1 MPIMV
6 VDCLF
11 LSFNLNINHP
21 EFFNFLKE
29 SPMLKRFLF
38 FVLALGVCSTGVFA
52 QAPDV
57 FVTFG
62 NNFAFTPD
70 NEAAFQSGTVATSDG
85 IGAGS
90 TALAVSD
97 GTTSGTGFVFV
108 RNGFNFDDV
117 EVDLVSS
124 DNSVATITSGAINN
138 ASFSP
143 PFQATIFNNAVDLNR
158 NGVLDSFETGDIN
171 SLPGVVDASGLITF
185 QGFSVD
191 QQGVESGFA
200 AFNTAFDID
209 ADAFLLATFNF
220 DIVGAG
226 EATFAL
232 QTTDSDVFA
241 GPSGF
246 LTIPEGELLDA
257 VFGDGATLT
266 VTAVPEPSSALLL
279 GMGLVGFAAR
289 RRR

>member
-38 FVLALGVCSTGVFA
+38 FVLALGVCSTSVFA

-90 TALAVSD
+90 TALTVSD

-108 RNGFNFDDV
+108 RNGFNFDAV

-143 PFQATIFNNAVDLNR
+143 PFTATIFNNAVDQ
-158 NGVLDSFETGDIN
+158 ETGDIN
-171 SLPGVVDASGLITF
+171 SIPGIVDASGLITF
-185 QGFSVD
+185 QGFSIN

-232 QTTDSDVFA
+232 QTTDGNVFA
-241 GPSGF
+241 GPTGF
-246 LTIPEGELLDA
+246 LTIPEGVFLDA

>member
-1 MPIMV
+1 
-6 VDCLF
+6 
-11 LSFNLNINHP
+11 
-21 EFFNFLKE
+21 
-29 SPMLKRFLF
+29 MLKRFLF

-90 TALAVSD
+90 TALTVSD

-108 RNGFNFDDV
+108 RNGFNFDAV

-185 QGFSVD
+185 QGFSIN

-232 QTTDSDVFA
+232 QTTDSDTFV
-241 GPSGF
+241 GPTGF
-246 LTIPEGELLDA
+246 LTVPEAVELEP

-266 VTAVPEPSSALLL
+266 VTSAVPEPSSALLL

>member
-52 QAPDV
+52 QDV

-62 NNFAFTPD
+62 QGLDVGNT
-70 NEAAFQSGTVATSDG
+70 TATADLADG
-85 IGAGS
+85 
-90 TALAVSD
+90 
-97 GTTSGTGFVFV
+97 SGTGFVFV
-108 RNGFNFDDV
+108 RNGFNFDAV
-117 EVDLVSS
+117 EIDLVSS

-143 PFQATIFNNAVDLNR
+143 PFTATVFNNAAVDLNA
-158 NGVLDSFETGDIN
+158 NGVLDTFIDGDGNTVVETGDIN
-171 SLPGVVDASGLITF
+171 SIPGVVDASGLITF
-185 QGFSVD
+185 QAQSINQLGIESV
-191 QQGVESGFA
+191 FA
-200 AFNTAFDID
+200 PFNTAFDVD
-209 ADAFLLATFNF
+209 ADAFLFATFDF

-232 QTTDSDVFA
+232 QTTAGNVFA
-241 GPSGF
+241 GPTGF
-246 LTIPEGELLDA
+246 LTIPEGVFLDA

>member
-1 MPIMV
+1 
-6 VDCLF
+6 
-11 LSFNLNINHP
+11 
-21 EFFNFLKE
+21 
-29 SPMLKRFLF
+29 MLKRILF
-38 FVLALGVCSTGVFA
+38 SVLALGVCSTGVFA

-90 TALAVSD
+90 TALTVSD

-108 RNGFNFDDV
+108 RNGFNFDGV

-143 PFQATIFNNAVDLNR
+143 PFTATVFNNAAVDLNS
-158 NGVLDSFETGDIN
+158 NGVLDSFQDADGNTVVETGDIN
-171 SLPGVVDASGLITF
+171 SIPGIVDASGLITF
-185 QGFSVD
+185 QALSIN

-220 DIVGAG
+220 DIVGDG

-232 QTTDSDVFA
+232 QTTDNEVFA
-241 GPSGF
+241 GPTGF
-246 LTIPEGELLDA
+246 LTVPEGVSPDP
-257 VFGDGATLT
+257 VFGAGATLT
-266 VTAVPEPSSALLL
+266 VTGPVETPAVPEPSSALLL
-279 GMGLVGFAAR
+279 AMGLVGFAAR

>member
-1 MPIMV
+1 
-6 VDCLF
+6 
-11 LSFNLNINHP
+11 
-21 EFFNFLKE
+21 
-29 SPMLKRFLF
+29 MLKRILF
-38 FVLALGVCSTGVFA
+38 SVLALGVCSTGVFA

-90 TALAVSD
+90 TALTVSD

-108 RNGFNFDDV
+108 RNGFNFDSV

-143 PFQATIFNNAVDLNR
+143 PFQATIFNNPVDLNS
-158 NGVLDSFETGDIN
+158 NGVLDSFIDGFGNTVVETGDIN
-171 SLPGVVDASGLITF
+171 SIPGVVDASGLITF
-185 QGFSVD
+185 RAVSIN

-200 AFNTAFDID
+200 PFNTAFDID
-209 ADAFLLATFNF
+209 ADAFLLATFDF

-226 EATFAL
+226 DATFAL
-232 QTTDSDVFA
+232 QATDDETFA
-241 GPSGF
+241 GPTGF
-246 LTIPEGELLDA
+246 LTVPEGVSPDP
-257 VFGDGATLT
+257 VFGAGATLT
-266 VTAVPEPSSALLL
+266 VNGPVDTPDDTPGVPEPSSALLL
-279 GMGLVGFAAR
+279 AMGLVGFAAR

>member
-1 MPIMV
+1 MGSMLIMV

-90 TALAVSD
+90 TALTVSD

-108 RNGFNFDDV
+108 RNGFNFDAV

-143 PFQATIFNNAVDLNR
+143 PFTATIFNNAVDQ
-158 NGVLDSFETGDIN
+158 ETGDIN
-171 SLPGVVDASGLITF
+171 SIPGIVDASGLITF
-185 QGFSVD
+185 QAASIN
-191 QQGVESGFA
+191 QQGVESVFA

-232 QTTDSDVFA
+232 QTTDETDDETFF
-241 GPSGF
+241 GPTGF
-246 LTIPEGELLDA
+246 LTIPEAVELDP

-266 VTAVPEPSSALLL
+266 VTSAVPEPSSALLL

>member
-1 MPIMV
+1 M
-6 VDCLF
+6 
-11 LSFNLNINHP
+11 
-21 EFFNFLKE
+21 
-29 SPMLKRFLF
+29 
-38 FVLALGVCSTGVFA
+38 
-52 QAPDV
+52 
-57 FVTFG
+57 
-62 NNFAFTPD
+62 
-70 NEAAFQSGTVATSDG
+70 
-85 IGAGS
+85 
-90 TALAVSD
+90 
-97 GTTSGTGFVFV
+97 
-108 RNGFNFDDV
+108 RNGFNFDAV
-117 EVDLVSS
+117 EIDLVSS

-143 PFQATIFNNAVDLNR
+143 PFTATVFNNAAVDLNA
-158 NGVLDSFETGDIN
+158 NGVLDTFIDGDGNTVVETGDIN

-185 QGFSVD
+185 QGFSIN

-232 QTTDSDVFA
+232 QTTASDAFG
-241 GPSGF
+241 GPTGF
-246 LTIPEGELLDA
+246 FTIPEAVELDA

>member
-1 MPIMV
+1 
-6 VDCLF
+6 
-11 LSFNLNINHP
+11 
-21 EFFNFLKE
+21 
-29 SPMLKRFLF
+29 MLKRFLF

-90 TALAVSD
+90 TALTVSD

-108 RNGFNFDDV
+108 RNGFNFDAV

-158 NGVLDSFETGDIN
+158 NGVLDSFIDGFGNTVVETGDIN
-171 SLPGVVDASGLITF
+171 SIPGIVDASGLITF
-185 QGFSVD
+185 RAQSINQRGF
-191 QQGVESGFA
+191 ESGFFVD
-200 AFNTAFDID
+200 FNTAFDID
-209 ADAFLLATFNF
+209 ADAFLFATFDF

-232 QTTDSDVFA
+232 QTTDGNVFA
-241 GPSGF
+241 CLLYTSPS
-246 LTIPEGELLDA
+246 PRD
-257 VFGDGATLT
+257 
-266 VTAVPEPSSALLL
+266 
-279 GMGLVGFAAR
+279 
-289 RRR
+289 

>member
-52 QAPDV
+52 QDV

-62 NNFAFTPD
+62 QGLDVGNT
-70 NEAAFQSGTVATSDG
+70 TATADLADG
-85 IGAGS
+85 
-90 TALAVSD
+90 
-97 GTTSGTGFVFV
+97 SGTGFVFV
-108 RNGFNFDDV
+108 RNGFNFDAV
-117 EVDLVSS
+117 EIDLVSS

-143 PFQATIFNNAVDLNR
+143 PFTATVFNNAAVDLNA
-158 NGVLDSFETGDIN
+158 NGVLDTFIDGDGNTVVETGDIN
-171 SLPGVVDASGLITF
+171 SIPGIVDASGLITF
-185 QGFSVD
+185 QAASIN
-191 QQGVESGFA
+191 QQGVESVFA

-232 QTTDSDVFA
+232 QTTDETDDETFF
-241 GPSGF
+241 GPTGF
-246 LTIPEGELLDA
+246 LTIPEAVELEP

-266 VTAVPEPSSALLL
+266 VTSAVPEPSSALLL